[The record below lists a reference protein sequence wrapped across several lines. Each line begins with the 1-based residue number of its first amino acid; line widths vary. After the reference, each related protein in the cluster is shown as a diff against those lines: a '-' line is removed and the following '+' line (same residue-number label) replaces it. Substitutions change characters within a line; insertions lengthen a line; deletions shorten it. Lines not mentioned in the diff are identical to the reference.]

1 MCGRQAGRQTPS
13 VVFGRQRPCFCD
25 RFNGRMM
32 KRNREL
38 ICISLFGGGFQWV
51 LGGKTV
57 HKLLLICAMILLIKI
72 YLMFTRTKYDIHV
85 DLNMHTTWYICLEFG
100 VNGIYHSESMSNTTF
115 HENQREPL

>member
-1 MCGRQAGRQTPS
+1 MVCARMKLLIVCMGIWLGVAIAHCT
-13 VVFGRQRPCFCD
+13 VVSGCQGACFCD
-25 RFNGRMM
+25 RLNGRMM

-85 DLNMHTTWYICLEFG
+85 DLNMHTTLYICLEFR
-100 VNGIYHSESMSNTTF
+100 VN
-115 HENQREPL
+115 